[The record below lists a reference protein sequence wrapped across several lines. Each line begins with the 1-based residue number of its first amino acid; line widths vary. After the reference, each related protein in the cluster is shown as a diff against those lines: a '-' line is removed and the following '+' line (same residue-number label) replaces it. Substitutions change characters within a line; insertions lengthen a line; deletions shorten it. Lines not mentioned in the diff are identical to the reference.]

1 MPSCSCWSSCSQAEG
16 PPERAEPSSVFTHAD
31 SMHGTASR
39 RRGTQEPRQPP
50 SPQYL
55 RETQSKGTEDHVQK
69 TSSQVPQ
76 AGRNRVYQVP
86 REPVWLCLGSLGAF
100 LLFLCLLSITR
111 CPTWTDHV
119 LQLGTPWV
127 PDPPSDLSPRDGSA
141 LLSAS
146 ARVFVLDSIIGVDC
160 LCQLKPHTHTPCP
173 SPGPGL
179 SRQLHCQDAGKCEM
193 PLARTRGWS
202 VQPCS
207 PGGGG
212 CGLRCTASSC
222 LLASPSPVCCLSVS
236 CRTASRCPRAVPW
249 HQASGELGACDFE
262 TWPFSVLFVPKE
274 VSSWLSSVA
283 AED

>member
-1 MPSCSCWSSCSQAEG
+1 M
-16 PPERAEPSSVFTHAD
+16 
-31 SMHGTASR
+31 
-39 RRGTQEPRQPP
+39 
-50 SPQYL
+50 
-55 RETQSKGTEDHVQK
+55 
-69 TSSQVPQ
+69 
-76 AGRNRVYQVP
+76 YQVP
-86 REPVWLCLGSLGAF
+86 RESIWLRLGSPGAF
-100 LLFLCLLSITR
+100 LLSLHLLSITR
-111 CPTWTDHV
+111 RPTWTDHV

-173 SPGPGL
+173 SPSPGP
-179 SRQLHCQDAGKCEM
+179 SRQIHCQDAGKCEM

-207 PGGGG
+207 PGEGG

-222 LLASPSPVCCLSVS
+222 LLASPSPACCLSVS
-236 CRTASRCPRAVPW
+236 CRTAGWCPWAAPW